1 MIQTEN
7 KTYNVKLVMS
17 DEYIIY
23 ATTPEEAEEIARGMF
38 GCNYLIDEVIVSEE
52 QI

>member
-1 MIQTEN
+1 MDQTEN

-17 DEYIIY
+17 DEYIIH
-23 ATTPEEAEEIARGMF
+23 ADTPEKAEEIARDMF
-38 GCNYLIDEVIVSEE
+38 GCNYLIDEVVVSEE